1 MAFSNKYRL
10 RLSTKALCGA
20 LILIYNALRQCNSPN
35 LEIHVLE
42 LFRTATEISEIMYM
56 YARDSKRTPK
66 EVLRFHNLTY
76 QHGKLCMDLFA
87 QRSTKNPVF
96 GRYFHPITC
105 HSPLLLRVICLR
117 SVNTEEQERMFGQ
130 AKQITKSTSC
140 LRPNH
145 VITKIITRV
154 HAEAKAESNTLKF
167 QEGEIHNLA
176 QVLGPA
182 SNTVIPQ
189 VWIDTNPTLHQAH
202 LERIS
207 DFLLPGRGVWW
218 QHTPGGIEFLDGDH
232 SPSQHPEGPQ
242 MHHFRS
248 ISLPDIDMYMYLH
261 SKWEECCYGH
271 VRLPATYIRQ
281 YHSDGSLSTITTSD
295 VQVTPQPT
303 SHAQLTAQPTSHPQ
317 LTAQPTSHPQLTAQP
332 TSHPQLTAQPT
343 SHAQLSPQPTS
354 HEQLTAQP
362 TSHAQL
368 TAQPTSHA
376 QLSPAYESCATHS
389 PAYQSCATQPSL
401 RVMRNSQPSLPVM
414 RNSQPSLRV
423 MRNSQPSLRVMRNS
437 QPSLRVMR
445 NSQPSL
451 RESLPS
457 LRGLHK

>member
-1 MAFSNKYRL
+1 
-10 RLSTKALCGA
+10 
-20 LILIYNALRQCNSPN
+20 
-35 LEIHVLE
+35 
-42 LFRTATEISEIMYM
+42 M
-56 YARDSKRTPK
+56 YARDLKRTPR

-96 GRYFHPITC
+96 GHYFHSITC

-117 SVNTEEQERMFGQ
+117 SVNTEVQERMFGQ

-145 VITKIITRV
+145 VITNIITRV

-189 VWIDTNPTLHQAH
+189 VWIHTNPTLHQAH

-207 DFLLPGRGVWW
+207 DFLLSGPGVWW

-248 ISLPDIDMYMYLH
+248 ISLPDIDMYLH
-261 SKWEECCYGH
+261 SKWEEWCYGH
-271 VRLPATYIRQ
+271 VPLPATYIRQ

-303 SHAQLTAQPTSHPQ
+303 SHAQL
-317 LTAQPTSHPQLTAQP
+317 
-332 TSHPQLTAQPT
+332 
-343 SHAQLSPQPTS
+343 SP
-354 HEQLTAQP
+354 QP

-368 TAQPTSHA
+368 TAQPTRVTPQPTKSAQVTPLSFQTSSDMQTSSHVTT
-376 QLSPAYESCATHS
+376 QLHHS
-389 PAYQSCATQPSL
+389 QASAFTFRRTLAKTLSQVLPIDSTLKQFDLL
-401 RVMRNSQPSLPVM
+401 RSRVKQAKEMRAS
-414 RNSQPSLRV
+414 
-423 MRNSQPSLRVMRNS
+423 
-437 QPSLRVMR
+437 
-445 NSQPSL
+445 
-451 RESLPS
+451 E
-457 LRGLHK
+457 HKYLLEFSHKL